1 MKKKD
6 EDVYFLVWTT
16 TPWTLISNVALCVN
30 PKELYILAESRGTK
44 FIVAKALANKVL
56 GDDYTVLEE
65 YSGKNLEYM
74 EYEQLIPS
82 LKVDKKAFFVTVAD
96 YVTMDAGTGIVH
108 IAPAFGQDD
117 YNVGKRYD
125 LPVLNPV
132 GEDGCYTEGLWKG
145 RNVFEVDIDVI
156 K

>member
-30 PKELYILAESRGTK
+30 PDYDY
-44 FIVAKALANKVL
+44 VKV
-56 GDDYTVLEE
+56 E
-65 YSGKNLEYM
+65 YKGRDLEYM

-82 LKVDKKAFFVTVAD
+82 LKVTKKAFYVTLAD
-96 YVTMDAGTGIVH
+96 YVTIEDGTGIVH
-108 IAPAFGQDD
+108 IAPAFGEDD
-117 YNVGKRYD
+117 SKVGKKYN
-125 LPVLNPV
+125 LPYLNPV

-145 RNVFEVDIDVI
+145 MNVFEADLEVI

>member
-1 MKKKD
+1 
-6 EDVYFLVWTT
+6 
-16 TPWTLISNVALCVN
+16 
-30 PKELYILAESRGTK
+30 
-44 FIVAKALANKVL
+44 
-56 GDDYTVLEE
+56 
-65 YSGKNLEYM
+65 
-74 EYEQLIPS
+74 
-82 LKVDKKAFFVTVAD
+82 
-96 YVTMDAGTGIVH
+96 MDAGTGIVH

-156 K
+156 KYLKENDKLFKKEKIKHDYPHCWRCGTPLLYYAKPSHITWKLLS

>member
-1 MKKKD
+1 M
-6 EDVYFLVWTT
+6 
-16 TPWTLISNVALCVN
+16 IILC
-30 PKELYILAESRGTK
+30 
-44 FIVAKALANKVL
+44 
-56 GDDYTVLEE
+56 LEE

-145 RNVFEVDIDVI
+145 RNVFEVDIDV
-156 K
+156 